1 MMSAEMNA
9 RLTGVGPRT
18 PGGALLRRYW
28 QPVALLDEL
37 EGPRPVRPV
46 RALGEDFVL
55 FRDEAGSLG
64 LIDRGCPHR
73 GVDLAYGRL
82 EDGGLRCPFHGWLFA
97 TDGRCLETPA
107 EPEGST
113 LCGRVRARSY
123 PLQVRAGIV
132 FAYLGEGEAP
142 ALPAFDCFVAPD
154 SHTFAFK
161 GLIECNWLQAL
172 EVGIDPA
179 HASFL
184 HRFFEDEDAGAAYGK
199 QFRGASDGSDLPMTY
214 VLREFPRPRI
224 EVEGTDYGLRV
235 TALRR
240 ISDAT
245 THVRVTNL
253 YFPQAFVIPMSAEM
267 TITQWHVPVDDTRCY
282 WVAIFTSFAA
292 PVDRARMRAQRLE
305 TYALPDYVARRNRS
319 NEYGFDPA
327 EQASQTYT
335 GMGQDINT
343 HDQWAVES
351 QGAIQDR
358 TREHLASTDKAIA
371 ANRRLLLRAM
381 AAVEEGRVPMLAD
394 GGAAALTGPATIDG
408 MAPSE
413 GWEAHWRAAVAR
425 RRSAAPWN
433 PPPLALDMTDQAA
446 GPRAAE

>member
-381 AAVEEGRVPMLAD
+381 AAVEEGRAPMLAD

-433 PPPLALDMTDQAA
+433 RPPLALDMTDQAA

>member
-1 MMSAEMNA
+1 MMSAEQNQ
-9 RLTGVGPRT
+9 RLTGVGPKT

-28 QPVALLDEL
+28 QPVALMDEL

-46 RALGEDFVL
+46 RALGQDFVL
-55 FRDEAGSLG
+55 FRDEAGTIG
-64 LIDRGCPHR
+64 LIDRDCPHR

-113 LCGRVRARSY
+113 LCQRIRTRSY
-123 PLQVRAGIV
+123 PVQVRSGIV

-142 ALPAFDCFVAPD
+142 ALPAFDCFVAPGT
-154 SHTFAFK
+154 HTFAFK

-184 HRFFEDEDAGAAYGK
+184 HRFFEDGDEKESYGK
-199 QFRGASDGSDLPMTY
+199 QFRGASDGSDMPMTR
-214 VLREFPRPRI
+214 VLREFPRPQI
-224 EVEGTDYGLRV
+224 EVENTEYGLRL

-282 WVAIFTSFAA
+282 WVAIFTSFAG
-292 PVDRARMRAQRLE
+292 PVDHATMRAQRLE
-305 TYALPDYVARRNRS
+305 TYALPDYLPRRNS
-319 NEYGFDPA
+319 KNEYGYDPQ

-335 GMGQDINT
+335 GMGHDINT

-351 QGAIQDR
+351 QGKIQDR

-381 AAVEEGRVPMLAD
+381 TAVEEGRAPLLAI
-394 GGAAALTGPATIDG
+394 GPSEAATLTGPATIDG
-408 MAPSE
+408 MAPTE

-425 RRSAAPWN
+425 RRAAAPWSA
-433 PPPLALDMTDQAA
+433 PPLSMGL
-446 GPRAAE
+446 AAE

>member
-1 MMSAEMNA
+1 MMSAEQNR
-9 RLTGVGPRT
+9 RLTQVGPGT
-18 PGGALLRRYW
+18 PGGALLRHYW
-28 QPVALLDEL
+28 QPIALLDEL

-46 RALGEDFVL
+46 RALGQDFLL
-55 FRDEAGSLG
+55 FRDEQGTIG

-82 EDGGLRCPFHGWLFA
+82 EDGGLRCPFHGWLFGA
-97 TDGRCLETPA
+97 DGRCLETPG

-113 LCGRVRARSY
+113 LHQRIRTRSY
-123 PLQVRAGIV
+123 PVQLRSGIV

-154 SHTFAFK
+154 THTFAFK
-161 GLIECNWLQAL
+161 GMIECNWLQAL

-184 HRFFEDEDAGAAYGK
+184 HRFFEDGDEKESYGK

-214 VLREFPRPRI
+214 VLREFPRPEI
-224 EVEGTDYGLRV
+224 EVDSTEYGLRV
-235 TALRR
+235 TALRK
-240 ISDAT
+240 ISEAT

-267 TITQWHVPVDDTRCY
+267 TITQWHMPVDDTRCY
-282 WVAIFTSFAA
+282 WIAIFTSFAA

-305 TYALPDYVARRNRS
+305 SYSLPDYLPARNAK
-319 NEYGFDPA
+319 NDYGFDPQ

-335 GMGQDINT
+335 GMGHDINT

-358 TREHLASTDKAIA
+358 TKEHLASTDKAIA
-371 ANRRLLLRAM
+371 ANRRLLLRGM
-381 AAVEEGRVPMLAD
+381 AAVEEGRAPMLTE
-394 GGAAALTGPATIDG
+394 GAEHLTGPATIDG

-413 GWEAHWRAAVAR
+413 SWQAHWKSAVAR
-425 RRSAAPWN
+425 RRASAPWSA
-433 PPPLALDMTDQAA
+433 PAL
-446 GPRAAE
+446 AAE